1 MDLTRLLDPTAFAIV
16 AGGTC
21 VATLLRAPVA
31 DIARAGAAVRTLWRA
46 PFDAAPLLAQVAA
59 QARIAERH
67 GAAAL
72 DRSVIADPDVAA
84 ALAAIVDGAGG
95 DAVAAL
101 LRRAREGRGRRH
113 LAAVEVWSG
122 AADLAPAMGMVG
134 TLVGLAN
141 AFATMTDPAAIGGAM
156 AVALTATLYGAL
168 FANLVFTPVAV
179 RLRAAARSEFVG
191 RAELDAPLAALA
203 RREAPRALAA

>member
-16 AGGTC
+16 GGGTA
-21 VATLLRAPVA
+21 VATLLRARLA
-31 DIARAGAAVRTLWRA
+31 DVARAGAALRTLART
-46 PFDAAPLLAQVAA
+46 PFDPMPLLAQVAA
-59 QARIAERH
+59 QGRIAERH
-67 GAAAL
+67 GAVAL
-72 DRSVIADPDVAA
+72 DRAVIADPDLAA
-84 ALAAIVDGAGG
+84 ALAAIVDGAGP
-95 DAVAAL
+95 DAVATL

-113 LAAVEVWSG
+113 LAAADVWSG

-134 TLVGLAN
+134 TLVGLAQ

-168 FANLVFTPVAV
+168 FANLVFAPVAT
-179 RLRAAARSEFVG
+179 RLRAAARAEFAG
-191 RAELDAPLAALA
+191 RAELEGPLAALA